1 MGLSISR
8 LQESD
13 AEELFKFETDNR
25 AFFEQMVPSRGEAY
39 YQFETFKVRHR
50 DLLTEQDDTGSRF
63 YLIRDDRK
71 NIIGRINFVAIDEPN
86 RVAEV
91 GFRVGENNVGKGVA
105 SNALKQLLE
114 TEKGFQTIKGK
125 TTNNNIA
132 SQKTMENNGF
142 KKVGTSD
149 EVFEFNGETVMFVHF
164 IWERTGNNEIE

>member
-1 MGLSISR
+1 MCISINR

-13 AEELFKFETDNR
+13 AEELHKFETDNR

-39 YQFETFKVRHR
+39 YQFETFKVRHGE
-50 DLLTEQDDTGSRF
+50 LLTEQDDTNSRF
-63 YLIRDDRK
+63 YLIRDERG
-71 NIIGRINFVAIDEPN
+71 NIVGRINLVAIDEPK

-91 GFRVGENNVGKGVA
+91 GFRVGENYVGKGIA

-125 TTNNNIA
+125 TTSNNIA

-142 KKVGTSD
+142 KKVGISE
-149 EVFEFNGETVMFVHF
+149 EVFEFNGEKVMFVHY
-164 IWERTGNNEIE
+164 IWERTEIS

>member
-1 MGLSISR
+1 MEISISR

-13 AEELFKFETDNR
+13 VEQLYKFETDNR

-39 YQFETFKVRHR
+39 YQFETFKFRHGE
-50 DLLTEQDDTGSRF
+50 LLTEQDDTNSRF
-63 YLIRDDRK
+63 YLIRDERG
-71 NIIGRINFVAIDEPN
+71 NIVGRINLVAIDEPK

-91 GFRVGENNVGKGVA
+91 GFRVGENYVGKGIA

-125 TTNNNIA
+125 TTSNNIA

-142 KKVGTSD
+142 KKVGISE
-149 EVFEFNGETVMFVHF
+149 EVFEFNGEKVMFVHY
-164 IWERTGNNEIE
+164 IWERTEIS

>member
-1 MGLSISR
+1 VCISICR

-13 AEELFKFETDNR
+13 AEELFTFETDNR

-39 YQFETFKVRHR
+39 YQFETFKARHR
-50 DLLTEQDDTGSRF
+50 DLLTEQDDTGSTF

-71 NIIGRINFVAIDEPN
+71 NIVGRINLVAIDEPK

-91 GFRVGENNVGKGVA
+91 GFRVGENYVGKGIA

-125 TTNNNIA
+125 TTSNNIA
-132 SQKTMENNGF
+132 SQKTMENNCF
-142 KKVGTSD
+142 KKVGISE
-149 EVFEFNGETVMFVHF
+149 EVFEFNGEKVMFVHY
-164 IWERTGNNEIE
+164 IWEGTESE

>member
-1 MGLSISR
+1 MCISINR

-13 AEELFKFETDNR
+13 AEELFTFETDNR

-50 DLLTEQDDTGSRF
+50 ELLTEQDDTNSRF
-63 YLIRDDRK
+63 YLIRDERG
-71 NIIGRINFVAIDEPN
+71 NIVGRINLVAIDEPK

-91 GFRVGENNVGKGVA
+91 GFRVGENYVGKGIA

-125 TTNNNIA
+125 TTSNNIA

-142 KKVGTSD
+142 KKVGISE
-149 EVFEFNGETVMFVHF
+149 EVFEFNGEKVMFVHY
-164 IWERTGNNEIE
+164 IWERTEIS

>member
-1 MGLSISR
+1 MEISINR

-13 AEELFKFETDNR
+13 AEQLYKFETDNR

-50 DLLTEQDDTGSRF
+50 ELLTEQDDTNSRF
-63 YLIRDDRK
+63 YLIRDERGT
-71 NIIGRINFVAIDEPN
+71 IVGRINVVAIDEPK

-91 GFRVGENNVGKGVA
+91 GFRVGEHYVGKGIA

-114 TEKGFQTIKGK
+114 TETGFQAIKGK
-125 TTNNNIA
+125 TTSNNIA

-142 KKVGTSD
+142 KKVGTSE
-149 EVFEFNGETVMFVHF
+149 EVFEFNGEKVMFVHY
-164 IWERTGNNEIE
+164 IWERTGNH

>member
-1 MGLSISR
+1 MCISINR

-13 AEELFKFETDNR
+13 AEELFTFETYNR

-50 DLLTEQDDTGSRF
+50 ELLTEQDDTNSRF
-63 YLIRDDRK
+63 YLIRDERG
-71 NIIGRINFVAIDEPN
+71 NIVGRINLVAIDEPK

-91 GFRVGENNVGKGVA
+91 GFRVGENYVGKGIA

-125 TTNNNIA
+125 TTSNNIA

-142 KKVGTSD
+142 KKVGISE
-149 EVFEFNGETVMFVHF
+149 EVFEFNGEKVMFVHY
-164 IWERTGNNEIE
+164 IWERTEIS

>member
-1 MGLSISR
+1 MCISINR

-13 AEELFKFETDNR
+13 AEELFTFETDNR

-50 DLLTEQDDTGSRF
+50 ELLTEQDDTNSRF
-63 YLIRDDRK
+63 YLIRDERG
-71 NIIGRINFVAIDEPN
+71 NIVGRINLVAIDEPK
-86 RVAEV
+86 RVAEI
-91 GFRVGENNVGKGVA
+91 GFRVGENYVGKGIA

-125 TTNNNIA
+125 TTSNNIA

-142 KKVGTSD
+142 KKVGISE
-149 EVFEFNGETVMFVHF
+149 EVFEFNGEKVMFVHY
-164 IWERTGNNEIE
+164 IWERTEIS